1 MRLINLINYT
11 ESNSDEF
18 ILNALKQSSDSEL
31 LKYVSNVT
39 ADLLNSVVL
48 TDEFKINARKNFNE
62 YNDVE
67 IGELS
72 TYMSIT
78 PYVQV
83 TLSKNSNWQDKATA
97 FLESY
102 IGYIINTIEKEE
114 FLNNLIEMKNLLNIS
129 DKFYNGLISFFSENK
144 DEICNNILS
153 KLEF

>member
-39 ADLLNSVVL
+39 ADLLNSVFL

-83 TLSKNSNWQDKATA
+83 T
-97 FLESY
+97 
-102 IGYIINTIEKEE
+102 
-114 FLNNLIEMKNLLNIS
+114 
-129 DKFYNGLISFFSENK
+129 
-144 DEICNNILS
+144 
-153 KLEF
+153 

>member
-11 ESNSDEF
+11 ENNSDEF

-39 ADLLNSVVL
+39 ADLLNSVFL